1 RAQRM
6 VGVAGGAG
14 PESTADYYRRL
25 IGRWRE
31 RGPAGTYPSILL
43 DSLNSKPAL
52 DALLEGDLD
61 PAVRL
66 FDASVARLA
75 GGGARL
81 GLIASVMMHVAFDRV
96 AEAAPI
102 PMLSILDALVD
113 AARAGGLRRPG
124 VVAPRPTTEGE
135 FFARPF
141 EAAGIELVRPEEAD
155 RAFVHEVYFGELVKG
170 CFTDETRARLVDV
183 IERMKTRHDV
193 DAVILG
199 GTELPLI
206 LREPTYAG
214 VPGLDATGVHVE
226 AAIDWL
232 VGASDL

>member
-1 RAQRM
+1 MRSSRA
-6 VGVAGGAG
+6 
-14 PESTADYYRRL
+14 
-25 IGRWRE
+25 I
-31 RGPAGTYPSILL
+31 SI
-43 DSLNSKPAL
+43 
-52 DALLEGDLD
+52 
-61 PAVRL
+61 AVRL
-66 FDASVARLA
+66 LDGSVARLA
-75 GGGARL
+75 GAGAQL
-81 GLIASVMMHVAFDRV
+81 GLIASVTMHLVFDRV
-96 AEAAPI
+96 AVGAPI
-102 PMLSILDALVD
+102 PLLSLLDALVD
-113 AARAGGLRRPG
+113 AARAGGIRRPG
-124 VVAPRPTTEGE
+124 LLATRPTTEGE

-206 LREPTYAG
+206 LGEPTYAG
-214 VPGLDATGVHVE
+214 VPVLDATGARVE

-232 VGASDL
+232 VDA

>member
-1 RAQRM
+1 MGTERTLGI
-6 VGVAGGAG
+6 VGGVG

-31 RGPAGTYPSILL
+31 RGPVRTYPSILL
-43 DSLNSKPAL
+43 DSLNSTSAL
-52 DALLEGDLD
+52 EALLAGDLD
-61 PAVRL
+61 PTVRL

-75 GGGARL
+75 GAGAQL
-81 GLIASVMMHVAFDRV
+81 GLIASVTMHLAFDRV
-96 AEAAPI
+96 EASAPI

-113 AARAGGLRRPG
+113 AARADGIRRPG
-124 VVAPRPTTEGE
+124 VLATRPTTEGE

-141 EAAGIELVRPEEAD
+141 EAAGIELVRPDEGD
-155 RAFVHEVYFGELVKG
+155 RAFVHGVYFGELVKG
-170 CFTDETRARLVDV
+170 RFTDQTRSRLVGV
-183 IERMKTRHDV
+183 IERMKTKQDV

-214 VPGLDATGVHVE
+214 VPVLDATGVHVE

-232 VGASDL
+232 LGG